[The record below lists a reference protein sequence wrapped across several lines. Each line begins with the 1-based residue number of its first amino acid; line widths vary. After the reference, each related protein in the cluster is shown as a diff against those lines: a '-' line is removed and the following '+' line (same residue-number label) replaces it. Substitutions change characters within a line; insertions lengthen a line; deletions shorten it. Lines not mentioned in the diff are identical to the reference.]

1 MSETEALT
9 GGSWRELLGP
19 KNLGASTV
27 LAGGVVLYATN
38 EFHTISLMPS
48 AIAEIGGQRYYAWVT
63 PVCLVASVAAA
74 TTVSAALARVGAK
87 SAYLGGTE
95 RVRRGERAVRR
106 RADDEAAVGGPD
118 GWLCVGFVML
128 AVVGVLASWRT
139 GRSPRPAEIPT
150 PR

>member
-63 PVCLVASVAAA
+63 TVCLVASVAAA
-74 TTVSAALARVGAK
+74 TTRQCGPGP
-87 SAYLGGTE
+87 GGCQI
-95 RVRRGERAVRR
+95 GLS
-106 RADDEAAVGGPD
+106 GGH
-118 GWLCVGFVML
+118 
-128 AVVGVLASWRT
+128 
-139 GRSPRPAEIPT
+139 
-150 PR
+150 